1 MKNYDG
7 NKKSTYL
14 NWSDEKWCEPN
25 VEELM
30 SVKPLHS
37 DEAYK
42 YICQSNPVLQVYSF
56 HFISTNE
63 GIETVVKDKHEFQGR
78 NW

>member
-1 MKNYDG
+1 MTEIKNQHI
-7 NKKSTYL
+7 SIE
-14 NWSDEKWCEPN
+14 SDEKWCEPN

-42 YICQSNPVLQVYSF
+42 YLPINALLQVYSF
-56 HFISTNE
+56 HFKSTNE
-63 GIETVVKDKHEFQGR
+63 GIETVVTDKHEFQDR